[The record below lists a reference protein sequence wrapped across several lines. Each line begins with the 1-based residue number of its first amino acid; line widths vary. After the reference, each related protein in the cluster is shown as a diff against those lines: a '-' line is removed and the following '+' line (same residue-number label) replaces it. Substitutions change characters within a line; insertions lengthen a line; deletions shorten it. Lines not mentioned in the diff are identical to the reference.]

1 MEEQIGVRDEIS
13 LSELF
18 KILWRK
24 ALVLILVCMI
34 GCVAGGALG
43 VLKTWNVHY
52 YGTKVEFYV
61 NPSKSEDASS
71 ETGSQ
76 YGVYG
81 TYGKPLMESMV
92 KLLESEDFAEKL
104 MLDENGMPAKK
115 ISTEI
120 DALIDEG
127 DANGALEAWRKT
139 EHYKKMIAF
148 VCDATSYSYATDS
161 NVEEELAKSFI
172 FVEISVLSGDKEK
185 GMGNAQILLDRVK
198 THVPA
203 YIKKNMVKPDGYD
216 ETNCQRITRLDEVK
230 LLNPGEMLSTAIK
243 YAILLGAASFLAA
256 SVAVIVVDYSDKRLR
271 NFERTM
277 DQLGVPVLGVIPT
290 ITEPAPKAQTDKEV
304 A

>member
-24 ALVLILVCMI
+24 ALILILACVI
-34 GCVAGGALG
+34 GVIAGGAFG
-43 VLKTWNVHY
+43 VLQTWNVNY
-52 YGTKVEFYV
+52 YGTRVEFYV

-81 TYGKPLMESMV
+81 AYGKPLMESMV
-92 KLLESEDFAEKL
+92 KLLESEGFAETL
-104 MLDENGMPAKK
+104 MLDENGMPAKG
-115 ISTEI
+115 ISDEI
-120 DALIDEG
+120 DALIEEG
-127 DANGALEAWRKT
+127 DANGALEAWRAT
-139 EHYKKMIAF
+139 EHYKTMIAF
-148 VCDATSYSYATDS
+148 VSKATSYSYATDS
-161 NVEEELAKSFI
+161 DAEEELAKSFI
-172 FVEISVLSGDKEK
+172 FVEISILNGEK
-185 GMGNAQILLDRVK
+185 QAKILLDRVK

-216 ETNCQRITRLDEVK
+216 ETNCQRITRLDDVK
-230 LLNPGEMLSTAIK
+230 LLNPGELLSTAIK

-256 SVAVIVVDYSDKRLR
+256 CVAVIAVDYSDKRLR

-277 DQLGVPVLGVIPT
+277 DQLGMPVLGVIPT
-290 ITEPAPKAQTDKEV
+290 ITESAPKAQTDKEV